1 MRILLPVDGSSYSRY
16 AAEFIASRTS
26 MIGKKPAVEAFYV
39 AAPRGRVVTEIWNT
53 DVYDSWI
60 KAGAEKAFVMV
71 RSPLGIKGIKVEEKC
86 VVGAP
91 AEEIVKEI
99 GAYKPDLVV
108 MGAQGK
114 TNVKKLFMGSVTNA
128 VLAGCDTPVLLV
140 REKPAPAQDAL
151 RVGIAV
157 DGSEYSLKAIEWIGK
172 NRELFGNK
180 ADFEVLSAV
189 EDFYADLMT
198 AANDAPTVS
207 MEDAEK
213 YEQQEFEY
221 ATARAIPALQDIGVQ
236 PRAVRLV
243 GNPGDAIA
251 RYANKEK
258 LDLVVMGSHGFTNF
272 KSAVLGSVATRVAA
286 GVPDSDHP
294 LMSFWCCFI

>member
-1 MRILLPVDGSSYSRY
+1 MDAQNFTHKSLEAIQQAQNIALENSCMQIEEEHLAEALLQQEGGLIPQLLQKMGLDSS
-16 AAEFIASRTS
+16 A
-26 MIGKKPAVEAFYV
+26 
-39 AAPRGRVVTEIWNT
+39 
-53 DVYDSWI
+53 
-60 KAGAEKAFVMV
+60 
-71 RSPLGIKGIKVEEKC
+71 
-86 VVGAP
+86 
-91 AEEIVKEI
+91 
-99 GAYKPDLVV
+99 
-108 MGAQGK
+108 
-114 TNVKKLFMGSVTNA
+114 
-128 VLAGCDTPVLLV
+128 
-140 REKPAPAQDAL
+140 
-151 RVGIAV
+151 
-157 DGSEYSLKAIEWIGK
+157 
-172 NRELFGNK
+172 
-180 ADFEVLSAV
+180 VLSAV

-198 AANDAPTVS
+198 AVNDCDAPTVS

-286 GVPDSDHP
+286 EAECPI
-294 LMSFWCCFI
+294 LIIR

>member
-1 MRILLPVDGSSYSRY
+1 M
-16 AAEFIASRTS
+16 
-26 MIGKKPAVEAFYV
+26 
-39 AAPRGRVVTEIWNT
+39 
-53 DVYDSWI
+53 
-60 KAGAEKAFVMV
+60 
-71 RSPLGIKGIKVEEKC
+71 
-86 VVGAP
+86 
-91 AEEIVKEI
+91 
-99 GAYKPDLVV
+99 
-108 MGAQGK
+108 
-114 TNVKKLFMGSVTNA
+114 
-128 VLAGCDTPVLLV
+128 
-140 REKPAPAQDAL
+140 
-151 RVGIAV
+151 
-157 DGSEYSLKAIEWIGK
+157 
-172 NRELFGNK
+172 
-180 ADFEVLSAV
+180 LSAV

-198 AANDAPTVS
+198 AANDCDAPTVS

-272 KSAVLGSVATRVAA
+272 KSAVLGSVATPCRGRS

>member
-128 VLAGCDTPVLLV
+128 VLAGCDAPVLLV

-198 AANDAPTVS
+198 AANDCDAPTVS

-286 GVPDSDHP
+286 EAECPI
-294 LMSFWCCFI
+294 LIIR

>member
-1 MRILLPVDGSSYSRY
+1 
-16 AAEFIASRTS
+16 
-26 MIGKKPAVEAFYV
+26 
-39 AAPRGRVVTEIWNT
+39 
-53 DVYDSWI
+53 
-60 KAGAEKAFVMV
+60 
-71 RSPLGIKGIKVEEKC
+71 
-86 VVGAP
+86 
-91 AEEIVKEI
+91 
-99 GAYKPDLVV
+99 

-157 DGSEYSLKAIEWIGK
+157 DGSEYGLKAIEWIGK

-198 AANDAPTVS
+198 AANDCDAPTVS

-221 ATARAIPALQDIGVQ
+221 ATASAIPALQDIGIQ

-286 GVPDSDHP
+286 EAECPI
-294 LMSFWCCFI
+294 LIIR